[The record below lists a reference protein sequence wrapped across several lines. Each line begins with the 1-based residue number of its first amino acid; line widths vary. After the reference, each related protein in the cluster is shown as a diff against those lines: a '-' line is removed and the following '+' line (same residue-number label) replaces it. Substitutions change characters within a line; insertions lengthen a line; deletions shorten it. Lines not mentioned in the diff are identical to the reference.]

1 MEDNIFRFLIR
12 FVTAEFFALLGFL
25 FGAWDGL
32 MKALV
37 AFVII
42 DYITGLIAATKRR
55 KLNSNVGFKG
65 IAKKAMIFTIVAVC
79 HIIDTQVVGGDKALL
94 RSMVIGFYIAN
105 EGLSILENV
114 GKFVKYPKKLRSFL
128 EQLRDKNDKEDN
140 DHGGKDV

>member
-79 HIIDTQVVGGDKALL
+79 HRHAGCRRRQSAAAVNDNRILYCERGLVDT
-94 RSMVIGFYIAN
+94 
-105 EGLSILENV
+105 
-114 GKFVKYPKKLRSFL
+114 
-128 EQLRDKNDKEDN
+128 
-140 DHGGKDV
+140 